1 MIWIHVSELAID
13 RMLAG
18 ELPPADAE
26 AMRDHAASCARCGE
40 LLADALDV
48 QRAFAAEVGTD
59 GHCARPWARAVDRP
73 RLELPRP
80 HRRHTIAI
88 VSATTALAAGLLLG
102 LSWPHA
108 PESAVNAPAM
118 VRTKGKPAIGFYV
131 KHGAD
136 VRRGADRERVMP
148 NDDIE
153 FVTTTSAPAWFAAIS
168 DDAAGTRSVYASPQP
183 VQPGPDRLVPAAIT
197 LDDTLGAEVVHG
209 VFCPQYF
216 DPHVI
221 DPYAPPD
228 TCTVDH
234 FTLVK
239 VAR

>member
-18 ELPPADAE
+18 ELPPADAD
-26 AMRDHAASCARCGE
+26 AMRDHAASCTRCGE

-48 QRAFAAEVGTD
+48 QRAFA
-59 GHCARPWARAVDRP
+59 VDRP
-73 RLELPRP
+73 SLDVPRP
-80 HRRHTIAI
+80 QRRHTIAI
-88 VSATTALAAGLLLG
+88 VSATTALAAGLLVG

-108 PESAVNAPAM
+108 PESAVNAPAL

-131 KHGAD
+131 KHGVD

-153 FVTTTSAPAWFAAIS
+153 FVTTTSVPVWFAALS
-168 DDAAGTRSVYASPQP
+168 DDAAGTRSVYASSQP

-197 LDDTLGAEVVHG
+197 LDDTLGTEVVHG
-209 VFCPQYF
+209 IFCPQYF
-216 DPHVI
+216 DPHAI